1 MSKNEFLQKYAIV
14 IILLLLLSA
23 ALFWSLHTGFGLPA
37 AGSTPPVT
45 LHMLAMLILMGIGAG
60 FFGGLLGLGGGLIM
74 LPVLSF
80 GLGFPTTMAVGT
92 TLFAVIFT
100 TISGGY
106 AHLVRGNS
114 HVRSSLSIS
123 LGGITGIILGSF
135 VFTILTSQMKI
146 LSLMLGLFFIVPSIY
161 MIWDAVRH
169 RQGDSNAPQAPAFA
183 WRKGLTLLGLG
194 VGFLTGV
201 LGLGGGFLL
210 VPGLTYIFG
219 FPVQL
224 AVGTSLA
231 AVIPITI
238 VGGSIKLWQ
247 SFVLLPAAL
256 SMGLGTIAGAQ
267 LGAISIKYFKDS
279 TLKLVFGLYFFY
291 VAVRYIIDYWK

>member
-1 MSKNEFLQKYAIV
+1 MSKNDFLQKYAAV
-14 IILLLLLSA
+14 IILLLLLASA
-23 ALFWSLHTGFGLPA
+23 LCWSVRAGLPQPA
-37 AGSTPPVT
+37 IGSTPPVT
-45 LHMLAMLILMGIGAG
+45 LLLLAMLVLLGMGAG

-74 LPVLSF
+74 LPALSF
-80 GLGFPTTMAVGT
+80 ALGFPTTMAVGT

-114 HVRSSLSIS
+114 HIQSSLSIA
-123 LGGITGIILGSF
+123 LGGVAGIILGSF

-146 LSLMLGLFFIVPSIY
+146 LSLMLGLFFIVPSVY
-161 MIWDAVRH
+161 MIGDAIMH
-169 RQGDSNAPQAPAFA
+169 WQADPDSPETPDFTR
-183 WRKGLTLLGLG
+183 RKGLTLLGLG
-194 VGFLTGV
+194 VGFLTGI

-256 SMGLGTIAGAQ
+256 SMGLGTIMGAQ
-267 LGAISIKYFKDS
+267 LGAISIKYFKAS
-279 TLKLVFGLYFFY
+279 TLKLIFGIYFFY
-291 VAVRYIIDYWK
+291 VAIRYIIDYWR

>member
-1 MSKNEFLQKYAIV
+1 MSKNEILQKYAII

-23 ALFWSLHTGFGLPA
+23 ALFWSLHTGFGQPA
-37 AGSTPPVT
+37 AGGVPPVT
-45 LHMLAMLILMGIGAG
+45 LHMLALLILLGIGAG
-60 FFGGLLGLGGGLIM
+60 FFGGLLGLGGGLIL
-74 LPVLSF
+74 LPALSF
-80 GLGFPTTMAVGT
+80 ALGFSTTMAVGT

-114 HVRSSLSIS
+114 HIQSSLSIS
-123 LGGITGIILGSF
+123 LGGVAGIILGSF
-135 VFTILTSQMKI
+135 VFTFVTSEIEI
-146 LSLMLGLFFIVPSIY
+146 LSLLLGLFFIVPSIY
-161 MIWDAVRH
+161 MIWDAIR
-169 RQGDSNAPQAPAFA
+169 RRRDDSNAPETPALTR
-183 WRKGLTLLGLG
+183 RKGLTLLGFG
-194 VGFLTGV
+194 VGSLTGI

-231 AVIPITI
+231 AVIPVTI
-238 VGGSIKLWQ
+238 VGGVIKLWQ

-256 SMGLGTIAGAQ
+256 SMGMGTIMGAQ

-279 TLKLVFGLYFFY
+279 TLKLIFGLYFFY
-291 VAVRYIIDYWK
+291 VAIRYIIDYWK